1 MFLALAARPSFVE
14 TAISTGRLLRKCD
27 LHAIRTGVAVIAFAS
42 FEIVLPVHGTT
53 ATTSSSFLGP
63 IGSAS
68 LMVQIGSW
76 PVIRT
81 RVSYNSSL
89 VINRVDVSEEEYDK
103 IG

>member
-1 MFLALAARPSFVE
+1 MR
-14 TAISTGRLLRKCD
+14 RCD
-27 LHAIRTGVAVIAFAS
+27 LHAINTGVSVIAFAS
-42 FEIVLPVHGTT
+42 FEIVLPVQGTT
-53 ATTSSSFLGP
+53 ATISSSFFGP

-81 RVSYNSSL
+81 SVSYNSSL
-89 VINRVDVSEEEYDK
+89 VMNRVDVSEEEYDK